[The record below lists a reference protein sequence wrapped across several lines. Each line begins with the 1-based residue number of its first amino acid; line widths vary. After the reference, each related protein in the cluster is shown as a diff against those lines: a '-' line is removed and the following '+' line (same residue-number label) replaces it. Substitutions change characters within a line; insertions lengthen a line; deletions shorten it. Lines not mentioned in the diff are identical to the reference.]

1 MKFIKYLVII
11 FVFGFGL
18 QDLNAEKPQ
27 FVPETYFGLSFGET
41 ASMIYFNPTVKQSFL
56 TGYNGGFIYRYIGKK
71 NLGVQAELNYS
82 QRGWKESDGL
92 YARQLNYIELPFM
105 THFNFGNHFRT
116 FFNIGP
122 KISYL
127 YSEKTLINES
137 PDSSAEQHISP
148 VENPF
153 DYGFCTGFGFLLNVK
168 GQVLQLE
175 ARGNYSIS
183 DVFSN
188 AAKDYFDNSNNLNLA
203 VNVTWLFQKK

>member
-1 MKFIKYLVII
+1 MKLKIYFAII
-11 FVFGFGL
+11 TVFVFGVQGIK
-18 QDLNAEKPQ
+18 AEKPQ

-41 ASMIYFNPTVKQSFL
+41 ASMMYFKPTVKQSFL
-56 TGYNGGFIYRYIGKK
+56 TGYNGGLIFRYIGKK

-92 YARQLNYIELPFM
+92 FSRQLNYIELPFM

-127 YSEKTLINES
+127 YSDKIIINDS
-137 PDSSAEQHISP
+137 PDTSAEQHISP
-148 VENPF
+148 IKYPF
-153 DYGFCTGFGFLLNVK
+153 DYGFCGGFGFLLNVK

-175 ARGNYSIS
+175 ARANFSVS

-203 VNVTWLFQKK
+203 VNVSWLFQKK

>member
-127 YSEKTLINES
+127 YSEKTLINDS

-148 VENPF
+148 VKNPF

>member
-1 MKFIKYLVII
+1 MKLKIYFAIITVFI
-11 FVFGFGL
+11 FGV
-18 QDLNAEKPQ
+18 QSIKAEKPQ

-41 ASMIYFNPTVKQSFL
+41 ASMMYFKPTVKQSIL
-56 TGYNGGFIYRYIGKK
+56 TGYNGGFIFRYIGKK

-92 YARQLNYIELPFM
+92 FSRQLNYIELPFM

-127 YSEKTLINES
+127 YSDKIIINDS
-137 PDSSAEQHISP
+137 PDTSAEHHVSP
-148 VENPF
+148 VKYPF
-153 DYGFCTGFGFLLNVK
+153 DYGFCGGFGFLLNVK

-175 ARGNYSIS
+175 ARANFSVS

-203 VNVTWLFQKK
+203 VSASWLFQKK

>member
-27 FVPETYFGLSFGET
+27 FVPEKYFGLSFGET

-127 YSEKTLINES
+127 YSEKTLINDS

-148 VENPF
+148 VKNPF